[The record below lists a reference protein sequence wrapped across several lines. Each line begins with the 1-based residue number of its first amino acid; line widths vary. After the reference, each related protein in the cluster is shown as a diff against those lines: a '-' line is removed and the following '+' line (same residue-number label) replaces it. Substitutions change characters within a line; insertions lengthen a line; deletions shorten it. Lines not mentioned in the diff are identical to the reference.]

1 MLSSE
6 QARKLDQLL
15 NLYRRRVY
23 SGQEFSQRLGH
34 IARPDNVAEVVLRIP
49 TEFADSAKSAAE
61 AYQPVKAVGYWR
73 SLPKYRRTAEYDSFP
88 DPRALVCPAWRVE
101 DRPFLI
107 GYLRAGL
114 VYARWRGFS
123 YCRLECGI
131 DHGLMGTRCFT
142 DGKWVW
148 PEGLAHYVEAH
159 QVRLPDEFVEEMK
172 HYGWQVPAREAWPTY
187 NAQGHPDYDFWIA
200 WGNRQAAWT

>member
-49 TEFADSAKSAAE
+49 TEFEDSAKSAAE
-61 AYQPVKAVGYWR
+61 AYQPVKAVVYWR

-88 DPRALVCPAWRVE
+88 DPRALVCPAWRV
-101 DRPFLI
+101 
-107 GYLRAGL
+107 
-114 VYARWRGFS
+114 
-123 YCRLECGI
+123 
-131 DHGLMGTRCFT
+131 
-142 DGKWVW
+142 
-148 PEGLAHYVEAH
+148 
-159 QVRLPDEFVEEMK
+159 
-172 HYGWQVPAREAWPTY
+172 
-187 NAQGHPDYDFWIA
+187 
-200 WGNRQAAWT
+200 